1 MKNEEK
7 SKSKKK
13 KVLKILLGIGAV
25 AGAAWLA
32 SKCVPR
38 FNTKVIVPIK
48 NIAETA
54 ASDIKEAA
62 IKEAGDQ
69 KQHVVNNNQRPQ
81 FPRQENQS
89 REINEKVRRRRP
101 SFQDRQRE
109 RRENFSD
116 KKERYNNKQNN

>member
-7 SKSKKK
+7 SKSK

-32 SKCVPR
+32 SKYVPR
-38 FNTKVIVPIK
+38 FNTKVIEPIK

-54 ASDIKEAA
+54 ALDIKEAA
-62 IKEAGDQ
+62 IKGAEGQ
-69 KQHVVNNNQRPQ
+69 KQQIVNNQRPPQ

-89 REINEKVRRRRP
+89 REINERVRRRRP

-109 RRENFSD
+109 KRENFSD